1 MNFDDIQASIK
12 SKLGDENTGLIADD
26 LANLITLNSSHEKSI
41 KDLGDEITKLKND
54 KETLIQ
60 ANGNLLQ
67 QVSMSNDDILN
78 PEKPREEEKYEPFD
92 FRSVY
97 DEKGNFKRKL

>member
-1 MNFDDIQASIK
+1 MKFDDIQASIK

-26 LANLITLNSSHEKSI
+26 LANLITLNSNQEQNI
-41 KDLGDEITKLKND
+41 KNLGDEITKLKSE

-67 QVSMSNDDILN
+67 QVSMSTDDIL
-78 PEKPREEEKYEPFD
+78 KPKSEEKEEYKPFD

>member
-1 MNFDDIQASIK
+1 MKFDEIQTSLK
-12 SKLGDENTGLIADD
+12 SKLGEEDISKISDD
-26 LANLITLNSSHEKSI
+26 LANLITLNSNHESTITNLNK
-41 KDLGDEITKLKND
+41 EISKLKED
-54 KETLIQ
+54 KETLIT

-67 QVSMSNDDILN
+67 KISVENDDIIK
-78 PEKPREEEKYEPFD
+78 PKEKDKEEYKPFD

>member
-1 MNFDDIQASIK
+1 MNFDDIQSSIK

-26 LANLITLNSSHEKSI
+26 LANLITLNSNQEQNI
-41 KDLGDEITKLKND
+41 KNLGDEITKLKSE

-67 QVSMSNDDILN
+67 QVSMSSDDIL
-78 PEKPREEEKYEPFD
+78 KPKSDDKEEYKPFD
-92 FRSVY
+92 FSSVY

>member
-1 MNFDDIQASIK
+1 MKFDEIQTSIMN
-12 SKLGDENTGLIADD
+12 KLGEENSGLIADD
-26 LANLITLNSSHEKSI
+26 IANLITLNTTHEKNIS
-41 KDLGDEITKLKND
+41 DLNNEISRLKKD
-54 KETLIQ
+54 KEILTQ

-67 QVSMSNDDILN
+67 QISVENEDIL
-78 PEKPREEEKYEPFD
+78 KPKKEEAEEYTPFD

>member
-1 MNFDDIQASIK
+1 MNFDDIQSSIK
-12 SKLGDENTGLIADD
+12 SKLGEENTGLIADD
-26 LANLITLNSSHEKSI
+26 LANLITLNSTHEKNI
-41 KDLGDEITKLKND
+41 QDLGKEISKLKNE

-67 QVSMSNDDILN
+67 QVSMSTDEILK
-78 PEKPREEEKYEPFD
+78 PEKDDKKEFTPFD

>member
-26 LANLITLNSSHEKSI
+26 LANLITLNSNHEQNI
-41 KDLGDEITKLKND
+41 KNLGDEITKLKSE

-67 QVSMSNDDILN
+67 QVSMSTDDIL
-78 PEKPREEEKYEPFD
+78 KPKEDGKEEYKPFD